1 MRGVR
6 TETCPRWPSPAA
18 EPGNHRA
25 SIRGRAAALRSGSR
39 VCILRWHRVLT
50 PTLWPRVSSSP
61 WRGHVSSPRG
71 GEVHVNPACESWV
84 GVRRRMFFLG
94 THTTQIVCQKKKH
107 PPGHS
112 NQILHAGFA
121 WTSPPQGQFLARAVN
136 IRGRALDELSRNRCR
151 RTCIENA
158 AAYSTPVLKGKP
170 ALEN

>member
-1 MRGVR
+1 MQKHNFAIFPRTPTFWMRGVR

-94 THTTQIVCQKKKH
+94 THTTQIVCQKKRNILL
-107 PPGHS
+107 GT
-112 NQILHAGFA
+112 QIKFY
-121 WTSPPQGQFLARAVN
+121 T
-136 IRGRALDELSRNRCR
+136 RGSRGLRHRKAN
-151 RTCIENA
+151 
-158 AAYSTPVLKGKP
+158 S
-170 ALEN
+170 